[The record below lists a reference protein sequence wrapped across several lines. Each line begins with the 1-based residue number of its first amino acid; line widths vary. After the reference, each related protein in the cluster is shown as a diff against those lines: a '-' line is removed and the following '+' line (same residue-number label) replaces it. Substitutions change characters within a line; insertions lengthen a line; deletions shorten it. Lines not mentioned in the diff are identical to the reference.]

1 LRLSAD
7 GTYGSSAM
15 KKEEVT
21 RSNAI
26 RGRTASV
33 RWPGGTNAID
43 SVRTHWP
50 EYLMEGGEL
59 ALYMFLTCVFAT
71 LLRDPASP
79 IRQLISSPILRR
91 AIMGVAIGTTVV
103 TIVTTPWGKQSGGHF
118 NPAMTAAFY
127 RLGKVAFWDAVF
139 YAIAQFTGATAGVA
153 LATFVLRGGP
163 EDNALRSAVTI
174 PGVYGNAGA
183 IIAEVTISFILMITV
198 LVISNHGTLARY
210 TPYFVGVLYAV
221 FITFE
226 TPFSGMSMNP
236 ARSFGSA
243 FHAAYWRAIWIYF
256 VAPTV
261 GMLAAAEIFLRV
273 RGGVVPHCAKL
284 HHANGKRCIFRHGI
298 EQHRRKLFDVEDRDG
313 DPLEK
318 ALIRSAIKAR
328 STSEKR

>member
-1 LRLSAD
+1 
-7 GTYGSSAM
+7 
-15 KKEEVT
+15 
-21 RSNAI
+21 
-26 RGRTASV
+26 
-33 RWPGGTNAID
+33 
-43 SVRTHWP
+43 
-50 EYLMEGGEL
+50 MEGSEL

-79 IRQLISSPILRR
+79 IHQLISSPILRR
-91 AIMGVAIGTTVV
+91 AIMGVAIGSTVV
-103 TIVTTPWGKQSGGHF
+103 AIVTTPWGKQSGGHF

-139 YAIAQFTGATAGVA
+139 YGIAQFTGATAGVA
-153 LATFVLRGGP
+153 LATFVMRSGP
-163 EDNALRSAVTI
+163 ENNAIRSAVTI
-174 PGVYGNAGA
+174 PGVYGSAGA

-198 LVISNHGTLARY
+198 LVISNHVTLARY

-256 VAPTV
+256 VAPTA

-273 RGGVVPHCAKL
+273 RGGVAPHCAKL
-284 HHANGKRCIFRHGI
+284 HHTNGKRCIFRHGM
-298 EQHRRKLFDVEDRDG
+298 EQHRPKLFDAEDRDG

-318 ALIRSAIKAR
+318 ALV
-328 STSEKR
+328 E

>member
-1 LRLSAD
+1 
-7 GTYGSSAM
+7 M

-21 RSNAI
+21 RSTAI
-26 RGRTASV
+26 RERTASV
-33 RWPGGTNAID
+33 RRPDPMTAID

-50 EYLMEGGEL
+50 EYLMESGEL

-79 IRQLISSPILRR
+79 IHQLISSPILRR
-91 AIMGVAIGTTVV
+91 AVMGVAIGTTVV

-153 LATFVLRGGP
+153 VATFVLRGGP
-163 EDNALRSAVTI
+163 QSNAIRSAVTI

-198 LVISNHGTLARY
+198 LVMSNHVTLARY
-210 TPYFVGVLYAV
+210 TPYFVGMLYAI

-256 VAPTV
+256 VAPTA
-261 GMLAAAEIFLRV
+261 GMLAAAEVFLHV
-273 RGGVVPHCAKL
+273 RGGTALYCAKL

-298 EQHRRKLFDVEDRDG
+298 GQHRPKLFDTEDRDG

-318 ALIRSAIKAR
+318 ALV
-328 STSEKR
+328 E

>member
-1 LRLSAD
+1 
-7 GTYGSSAM
+7 M
-15 KKEEVT
+15 
-21 RSNAI
+21 
-26 RGRTASV
+26 
-33 RWPGGTNAID
+33 NAID

-50 EYLMEGGEL
+50 EYLMEGSEL

-79 IRQLISSPILRR
+79 IHQLISSPILRR
-91 AIMGVAIGTTVV
+91 AVMGVAIGTTVV
-103 TIVTTPWGKQSGGHF
+103 TIVTTPWGRQSGGHL
-118 NPAMTAAFY
+118 NAAMTAAFY

-153 LATFVLRGGP
+153 LATFVLQGGP
-163 EDNALRSAVTI
+163 ENNAIRSAVTI

-183 IIAEVTISFILMITV
+183 IIAEATISFILMITV

-210 TPYFVGVLYAV
+210 TPYLVGVLYAV

-243 FHAAYWRAIWIYF
+243 FHAAYWQAIWIYF
-256 VAPTV
+256 VAPIA
-261 GMLAAAEIFLRV
+261 GMLAAAEIFLRI
-273 RGGVVPHCAKL
+273 RGGAAPYCAKL

-298 EQHRRKLFDVEDRDG
+298 ERHRPKLFDAEDRDG

-318 ALIRSAIKAR
+318 ALMRSAIKAR
-328 STSEKR
+328 SISEKR

>member
-1 LRLSAD
+1 MRPSAD
-7 GTYGSSAM
+7 GTSGVSHM
-15 KKEEVT
+15 KKNVPKN
-21 RSNAI
+21 NAVSS
-26 RGRTASV
+26 RTASI
-33 RWPGGTNAID
+33 RWPGTTNAID

-59 ALYMFLTCVFAT
+59 ALYMFLTCAFAT
-71 LLRDPASP
+71 LLQDPASP
-79 IRQLISSPILRR
+79 IRHLISSSILRR
-91 AIMGVAIGTTVV
+91 AVMGVAIGTTVV

-127 RLGKVAFWDAVF
+127 RMGKVAFWDAVF

-153 LATFVLRGGP
+153 VATFVLRGGP
-163 EDNALRSAVTI
+163 ENNAIRSAVTI
-174 PGVYGNAGA
+174 PGVYGNTGA
-183 IIAEVTISFILMITV
+183 IIAEITISFILMITV

-210 TPYFVGVLYAV
+210 TPYFVGALYAV

-256 VAPTV
+256 VAPTA
-261 GMLAAAEIFLRV
+261 GMLTAAEIFLRV
-273 RGGVVPHCAKL
+273 RGGVAPHCAKL

-298 EQHRRKLFDVEDRDG
+298 EQHRPKLFDTEDRDG

-318 ALIRSAIKAR
+318 ALMGSAIKAR
-328 STSEKR
+328 SISEKR